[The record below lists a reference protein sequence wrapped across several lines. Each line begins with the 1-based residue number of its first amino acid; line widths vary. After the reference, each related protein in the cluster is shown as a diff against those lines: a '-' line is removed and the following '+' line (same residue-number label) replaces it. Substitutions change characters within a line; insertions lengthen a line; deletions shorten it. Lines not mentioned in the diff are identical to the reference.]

1 MNMNRVPKAS
11 PDTLPELAA
20 FLEPFAPLFRRHT
33 SRDSMERYLTGLL
46 TDLPHKT
53 ADTIAAA
60 VAGTSTERLQHLLT
74 DAAWDAQALDEIRVK
89 QLLAIHPQT
98 AGVLVFDDTG
108 LPKKG
113 TESVGVEPQYSG
125 TLGKI
130 GNCQVV
136 VSAEYLA
143 DDAAISTPFHW
154 PVSAQL
160 FLPDSWVA
168 DAERRKRTHVP
179 TELGE
184 QSKPAIALS
193 LLDLAQEWGVP
204 IQAVVVDAGYGDNP
218 NFLTGLDERQVPY
231 VCAVQSTFGVRLP
244 AEVQAAE
251 EQTPTYGGR
260 GQPRK
265 PRPAPLYSV
274 KALIEAQPACAWQTI
289 EWRQGT
295 KGTMQAQVL
304 ALRVH
309 WATGSPR
316 HSTSHSRVHTGP
328 EGWLLAERSVPTP
341 QSHEPATDE
350 ARSPDDTAQQEA
362 AGEQEALQI
371 KYWFSTLPPDT
382 SLERLVTLAHARWV
396 IEQFYE
402 DAKQE
407 CGLEDFQGRR
417 WDGLHRHLALVML
430 AYSFLALQR
439 LQLPLP
445 AGEAF
450 PPPQSYVA
458 PCLMCI
464 GRCCSG
470 CFRISCCGSW
480 SPIRS
485 SFSVLAETNEVVLE
499 VITLHLFCVTQVFH
513 RRRCGAHPC
522 PTCPVL
528 VDTALPGSQHAQN
541 ARPVSAWHLSHPHRH
556 PVPG

>member
-1 MNMNRVPKAS
+1 MNYNMAPKAS
-11 PDTLPELAA
+11 PDALPELAA

-74 DAAWDAQALDEIRVK
+74 DATWDALALDEARVK
-89 QLLAIHPQT
+89 RLLAIHPPT

-113 TESVGVEPQYSG
+113 TESVGVAAQYSG

-143 DDAAISTPFHW
+143 DDPASSTPFHW

-160 FLPDSWVA
+160 YLPESWMT
-168 DAERRKRTHVP
+168 DQERRERTRVP
-179 TELGE
+179 AQIGQQT
-184 QSKPAIALS
+184 KPEIALS
-193 LLDLAQEWGVP
+193 LLDRAQEWGVP
-204 IQAVVVDAGYGDNP
+204 IQTVVVDAGYGDNP
-218 NFLTGLDERQVPY
+218 HFLQGLDARQVPY
-231 VCAVQSTFGVRLP
+231 ICAVESTFGVRLP
-244 AEVQAAE
+244 DEVQAAANE
-251 EQTPTYGGR
+251 IPTYGGR

-265 PRPAPLYSV
+265 PRPAPLYTV
-274 KALIEAQPACAWQTI
+274 KELIEAQPEEAWQTI
-289 EWRQGT
+289 GWRQGT
-295 KGTMQAQVL
+295 KGTMQAQVQ
-304 ALRVH
+304 AIRVH

-328 EGWLLAERSVPTP
+328 EGWLLAERPVSAPKS
-341 QSHEPATDE
+341 QEPCIDE
-350 ARSPDDTAQQEA
+350 AVSLADTSKQEVA
-362 AGEQEALQI
+362 EEQEVPEI
-371 KYWFSTLPPDT
+371 KYWFSSLPPQT
-382 SLERLVTLAHARWV
+382 ELSRLVTLAHARWV

-407 CGLEDFQGRR
+407 CGLDDFQGRR

-430 AYSFLALQR
+430 AYTFLALQR
-439 LQLPLP
+439 LQVPLP

-450 PPPQSYVA
+450 PPLSYA
-458 PCLMCI
+458 
-464 GRCCSG
+464 
-470 CFRISCCGSW
+470 
-480 SPIRS
+480 
-485 SFSVLAETNEVVLE
+485 
-499 VITLHLFCVTQVFH
+499 
-513 RRRCGAHPC
+513 
-522 PTCPVL
+522 
-528 VDTALPGSQHAQN
+528 
-541 ARPVSAWHLSHPHRH
+541 
-556 PVPG
+556 

>member
-1 MNMNRVPKAS
+1 MKSNIVPKAS
-11 PDTLPELAA
+11 PEALPELAA

-33 SRDSMERYLTGLL
+33 SRESMERYLTGLL

-74 DAAWDAQALDEIRVK
+74 DATWDATALDEARVK
-89 QLLAIHPQT
+89 RLLALHPPT
-98 AGVLVFDDTG
+98 SGVLVFDDTG
-108 LPKKG
+108 LPKQG
-113 TESVGVEPQYSG
+113 SESVGVAAQYSG

-143 DDAAISTPFHW
+143 DDPASSTPFHF
-154 PVSAQL
+154 PVSARL
-160 FLPDSWVA
+160 YLPESWITD
-168 DAERRKRTHVP
+168 DARRKRTRVP
-179 TELGE
+179 SQISQQTKLE
-184 QSKPAIALS
+184 IALA
-193 LLDLAQEWGVP
+193 LLDRARTWGVP

-231 VCAVQSTFGVRLP
+231 VCAVESTFGVRLP
-244 AEVQAAE
+244 DEVRAAE
-251 EQTPTYGGR
+251 EQQPTYRGR

-274 KALIEAQPACAWQTI
+274 KELIDAQPASAWQTI
-289 EWRQGT
+289 EWREGT
-295 KGTMQAQVL
+295 KGTMRTQVV
-304 ALRVH
+304 AIRVH
-309 WATGSPR
+309 WATGSSR
-316 HSTSHSRVHTGP
+316 HSTSHSRVQTGP
-328 EGWLLAERSVPTP
+328 EGWLLAERPVPTP
-341 QSHEPATDE
+341 KPQEPSLDESGPLDDPATQEVAQEPE
-350 ARSPDDTAQQEA
+350 APET
-362 AGEQEALQI
+362 

-407 CGLEDFQGRR
+407 CGLDDFQGRR

-439 LQLPLP
+439 VQLPLP

-450 PPPQSYVA
+450 PPL
-458 PCLMCI
+458 CH
-464 GRCCSG
+464 
-470 CFRISCCGSW
+470 
-480 SPIRS
+480 
-485 SFSVLAETNEVVLE
+485 T
-499 VITLHLFCVTQVFH
+499 
-513 RRRCGAHPC
+513 
-522 PTCPVL
+522 
-528 VDTALPGSQHAQN
+528 
-541 ARPVSAWHLSHPHRH
+541 
-556 PVPG
+556 